1 MNELMKIRKDKLHA
15 LADARTAML
24 EQQVKAEVAATNAA
38 VAALNKVLSDDIG
51 DLHELYFGYCKATGK
66 YVPDAKTP
74 KGHKIAWY
82 CACHGSKERP
92 HKQGLAYVV
101 ESGTSTYYH
110 TLRIDGTYKC
120 QTSYGGYYGCDLA
133 ATDAVDFLAG
143 VETWVSNLYALID
156 AL

>member
-1 MNELMKIRKDKLHA
+1 MNELIKIRKEKLHA
-15 LADARTAML
+15 IADARAVLL
-24 EQQVKAEVAATNAA
+24 EKQVEAEVAAKNAA

-51 DLHELYFGYCKATGK
+51 DLRELYFGYFKATGK
-66 YVPDAKTP
+66 YAPDVKTP
-74 KGHKIAWY
+74 KGKKVAWY
-82 CACHGSKERP
+82 CGCHGSKEHP

-101 ESGTSTYYH
+101 EGGTSTYYH

-120 QTSYGGYYGCDLA
+120 QTSYGGYYGCDIE

-143 VETWVSNLYALID
+143 VETWVNSLYALID

>member
-1 MNELMKIRKDKLHA
+1 MNELIKIRKEKLHA
-15 LADARTAML
+15 IADARAVML
-24 EQQVKAEVAATNAA
+24 KKQVEAEDAAKNAA

-51 DLHELYFGYCKATGK
+51 DLHELYFGYFKATGK
-66 YVPDAKTP
+66 YAPDVKTP
-74 KGHKIAWY
+74 KGKKVAWY
-82 CACHGSKERP
+82 CGCHGSKEHP

-101 ESGTSTYYH
+101 EGGTSTYYH

-120 QTSYGGYYGCDLA
+120 QTSYGGYYGCDIE

-143 VETWVSNLYALID
+143 VETWVNSLYALID

>member
-1 MNELMKIRKDKLHA
+1 MNELIKIRKEKLHA
-15 LADARTAML
+15 IADARAVLL
-24 EQQVKAEVAATNAA
+24 EKQAEAEIAAKNAA

-51 DLHELYFGYCKATGK
+51 DLRELYFGYFKATGK
-66 YVPDAKTP
+66 YAPDVKTP
-74 KGHKIAWY
+74 KGKKVAWY
-82 CACHGSKERP
+82 CGCHGSKEHP

-101 ESGTSTYYH
+101 EGGTSTYYH

-120 QTSYGGYYGCDLA
+120 QTSYGGYYGCDIE

-143 VETWVSNLYALID
+143 VETWINSLYALID

>member
-1 MNELMKIRKDKLHA
+1 MNELIKIRKEKLHA
-15 LADARTAML
+15 LADARSAML
-24 EQQVKAEVAATNAA
+24 EKQVEAEVAAKNAA

-51 DLHELYFGYCKATGK
+51 DLHELYFGYFKATGK
-66 YVPDAKTP
+66 YAPDATTP
-74 KGHKIAWY
+74 KGMKVAWY
-82 CACHGSKERP
+82 CGCHGSKEHP

-101 ESGTSTYYH
+101 GGTSTYYH

-133 ATDAVDFLAG
+133 AIDAVDFLAG
-143 VETWVSNLYALID
+143 VETWVNNLYALID

>member
-1 MNELMKIRKDKLHA
+1 MNELIKIRKEKLHA
-15 LADARTAML
+15 IADARAVML
-24 EQQVKAEVAATNAA
+24 EKQVEAEIAAKNAA

-66 YVPDAKTP
+66 YAPDVTTP
-74 KGHKIAWY
+74 KGKKITWY
-82 CACHGSKERP
+82 CGCHGSKERP

-101 ESGTSTYYH
+101 EGGTSTYYH

-120 QTSYGGYYGCDLA
+120 QTSYGGYYGCDIE

-143 VETWVSNLYALID
+143 VETWVNSLYALID

>member
-1 MNELMKIRKDKLHA
+1 MNELIKIRKEKLHTI
-15 LADARTAML
+15 ADARAVML
-24 EQQVKAEVAATNAA
+24 KKQVEAEDAAKNAA

-51 DLHELYFGYCKATGK
+51 DLHELYFGYFKATGK
-66 YVPDAKTP
+66 YAPDVTTP
-74 KGHKIAWY
+74 KGKKITWY
-82 CACHGSKERP
+82 CGCHGSKEHP

-101 ESGTSTYYH
+101 EGGTSTYYH

-120 QTSYGGYYGCDLA
+120 QTSYGGYYGCDIE

-143 VETWVSNLYALID
+143 VETWVNSLYALID

>member
-1 MNELMKIRKDKLHA
+1 MNELIKIRKEKLHA
-15 LADARTAML
+15 IADARAVML
-24 EQQVKAEVAATNAA
+24 EKQVEAEAAAKNAA

-51 DLHELYFGYCKATGK
+51 DLRELYFGYFKATGK
-66 YVPDAKTP
+66 YAPDVKTP
-74 KGHKIAWY
+74 KGKKIAWY
-82 CACHGSKERP
+82 CGCHGSKEHP

-101 ESGTSTYYH
+101 EGGTSTYYH

-120 QTSYGGYYGCDLA
+120 QTSYGGYYGCDIE

-143 VETWVSNLYALID
+143 VETWVNSLYALID